1 MFKNIWNEY
10 RAAQQQTAQRINEA
24 TKKYGRELSQED
36 IEHLCESK
44 YHVCAV
50 VVEHPIWGEGK
61 PLMGQH
67 AEPDDEGNVAWYDV
81 EFAHGVE
88 KKVHVDGLNIL
99 DESSHGSKK
108 KSKSEGNAFNA
119 ALIAAR
125 EKGEKTF
132 TVAGKQYDV
141 KTEMAKM
148 GMSTEDIDHLC
159 NSKYHVCAVVVEH
172 PKWGVG
178 KPLMG
183 RHAEPDDEGN
193 VAWYDVEFAH
203 GIEEKVYAD
212 NFNIVDEGSHGKKM
226 NASKKPAT
234 EKLSSKEKMKRG
246 MYQKND
252 NTNDQEDDGEGLDKV
267 QPKALKKKFKD
278 RKDKDIDNDG
288 DVDSSDEYLHTR
300 RKATSKAIAKGK
312 NGNGNGD
319 DVKMNPKMES
329 RIRKTLRDVL
339 EANQS
344 PNKDKAEK
352 PEDALKGKGAK
363 DMMNQPKDT
372 NDTQAMG
379 HDDAS
384 KAGKVTKAAAAR
396 NGGDAVRSG
405 DQGVRNPI
413 KKTMEAYVN
422 MQKKNLLLNET
433 AGKMGADQTYGQPAE
448 YDPDHRTTK
457 HYEKVI
463 MPYLQKMSRK
473 YKINHSFGGNDFQG
487 KRHPKPDITMHY
499 SGDAEGDFDAHSYTV
514 HKDGAAANDAKLHA
528 KVMHNFKG

>member
-81 EFAHGVE
+81 EFAHGIE
-88 KKVHVDGLNIL
+88 EKVHVDGLNIL

-108 KSKSEGNAFNA
+108 KKTEGNEFTAKLA
-119 ALIAAR
+119 AAR

-159 NSKYHVCAVVVEH
+159 DSKYHVCAVVVEH
-172 PKWGVG
+172 PEWGVG
-178 KPLMG
+178 KPLIG

-193 VAWYDVEFAH
+193 IAWYDVEFAH

-212 NFNIVDEGSHGKKM
+212 NFNILDEMSHG
-226 NASKKPAT
+226 SKKKKT
-234 EKLSSKEKMKRG
+234 E
-246 MYQKND
+246 D
-252 NTNDQEDDGEGLDKV
+252 NTNDKSDDGEGMDKV

-278 RKDKDIDNDG
+278 RKDRDIDNDG
-288 DVDSSDEYLHTR
+288 DEDESDEYLHNR
-300 RKATSKAIAKGK
+300 RKTVSKNIKKGK
-312 NGNGNGD
+312 KNGNGD
-319 DVKMNPKMES
+319 DEVDMNPKMES
-329 RIRKTLRDVL
+329 RIRKSLRGVL

-363 DMMNQPKDT
+363 DMMNQPKDVD
-372 NDTQAMG
+372 DTQAKG

-405 DQGVRNPI
+405 DQGIRNPI
-413 KKTMEAYVN
+413 KKTMEAYAQVQELSKGKLDQYVKAADKDKIKKYAQSDMGKVSKADALKN
-422 MQKKNLLLNET
+422 QQKRNKGIDMAKSKMKPARVGANES
-433 AGKMGADQTYGQPAE
+433 
-448 YDPDHRTTK
+448 
-457 HYEKVI
+457 V
-463 MPYLQKMSRK
+463 
-473 YKINHSFGGNDFQG
+473 
-487 KRHPKPDITMHY
+487 
-499 SGDAEGDFDAHSYTV
+499 EG
-514 HKDGAAANDAKLHA
+514 
-528 KVMHNFKG
+528 